1 MCTGKKLVFDNVS
14 NSVII
19 KPITPIVVVI
29 VISISFTFSYEYLK
43 MCIWHASFGKK
54 RKLKKKKMQQLHL
67 ADFHEK
73 LHNYKTRKLLKIID
87 SWIH

>member
-54 RKLKKKKMQQLHL
+54 V
-67 ADFHEK
+67 
-73 LHNYKTRKLLKIID
+73 N
-87 SWIH
+87 